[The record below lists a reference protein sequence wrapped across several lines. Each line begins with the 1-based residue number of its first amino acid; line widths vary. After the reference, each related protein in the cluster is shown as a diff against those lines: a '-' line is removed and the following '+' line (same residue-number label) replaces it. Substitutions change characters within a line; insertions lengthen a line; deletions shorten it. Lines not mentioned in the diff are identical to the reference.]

1 MSILKS
7 NFWQLSRVFL
17 PHWGFF
23 DIIGDDI
30 QLYIE
35 IEQTRKIEVISF
47 LYDIKLSNLF
57 FNQYAHFAM
66 LQKNV
71 VEHFV
76 SDLQNISDQ
85 GEVYSLSSYKILSQI
100 LKNLEQV
107 KENNFRFIIK
117 IKNNNHI
124 DYQNYFQS
132 DWIRP

>member
-35 IEQTRKIEVISF
+35 IEQTRKIKVISF

-76 SDLQNISDQ
+76 ADLQNISDQ

>member
-35 IEQTRKIEVISF
+35 IEQTRKIKVISF

-76 SDLQNISDQ
+76 ADLQNISDQ

-117 IKNNNHI
+117 IKNNNHL